1 MALATSREAD
11 ETNGNILFL
20 FLLYHAILFCQI
32 KFVKI
37 KAKVYFCKVGTEKY
51 DRNEGKPVN
60 EGDAPPP
67 SNQ

>member
-37 KAKVYFCKVGTEKY
+37 FFVSCLTGLPARILNLY
-51 DRNEGKPVN
+51 
-60 EGDAPPP
+60 
-67 SNQ
+67 